1 VQRVSDGGFRM
12 DENPGD
18 IGQGRDSE
26 KQRQME
32 GSAVRWTFFG
42 VVAASW
48 IWAMLACRRFWERD
62 PDYAYGWSVPPL
74 VAFFLWRRLSDL
86 SPAAWAHMN
95 ARSAP
100 RISVQPWLLALPAL
114 AILPMEVYRIEYV
127 QSGFFVWSVNL
138 WAVGLTL
145 AAGWW
150 LGGRI
155 LLGTLLFPVLFY
167 LTAVPW
173 PAILAI
179 PVKQGLMT
187 EIAQVVAEILLWIG
201 IPVTLQGAQLHMA
214 NGVVGIV
221 EACSG
226 IRSLQTAIM
235 VSLAIGEL
243 QLLSVGRRAGL
254 LGASVLL
261 ALATNL
267 GRTLTLC
274 WIMERHGDKAMHE
287 AHDPVGNVAMYSLL
301 ALIYAIGRFLTRPDA
316 EMIAPVSTVPW
327 ARRLES
333 LRWGALPDF
342 RPFLTVGLLMVATV
356 HTWYFALRVKYK
368 PQVVGI
374 FTPKLMDPESA
385 VKREFD
391 EGVWRLLAADSGVQF
406 DIVPRGPDERRI
418 SVYQLFWK
426 PGPRVQDALGHRP
439 DTCMPGAGWIPRG
452 DVRKTQIRF
461 NGHLMDFYV
470 FTFDREDSKTRA
482 LQLWGIWRNG
492 RPVEMDY
499 SRILRNSPEVFGL
512 FPSGRHLM
520 GVEVVSAFTTFE
532 GEAPGLELFERA
544 LPKHLDVNP

>member
-1 VQRVSDGGFRM
+1 M
-12 DENPGD
+12 AENSLD
-18 IGQGRDSE
+18 IDQGRDTE
-26 KQRQME
+26 NRKHME
-32 GSAVRWTFFG
+32 GSAIPWTFLG

-48 IWAMLACRRFWERD
+48 IWAILAFKRFWERD
-62 PDYAYGWSVPPL
+62 PDYTYGWSVPPL
-74 VAFFLWRRLSDL
+74 VAFFLWRRLGDL
-86 SPAAWAHMN
+86 SPAVWARMD
-95 ARSAP
+95 ARSTP
-100 RISVQPWLLALPAL
+100 GISVQPWLLALPAL
-114 AILPMEVYRIEYV
+114 AILPLEVYRIEYV

-173 PAILAI
+173 PAILAL

-187 EIAQVVAEILLWIG
+187 QVAQVVAEILLWIG
-201 IPVTLQGAQLHMA
+201 IPVTVQGAQLHMT

-243 QLLSVGRRAGL
+243 QLLSAGRRAGL
-254 LGASVLL
+254 LGVSVLL

-267 GRTLTLC
+267 GRTFTLC
-274 WIMERHGDKAMHE
+274 WIMERHGDKAMHD

-301 ALIYAIGRFLTRPDA
+301 ALIYVGGRLLSRPDA
-316 EMIAPVSTVPW
+316 EMSASVVSVPW
-327 ARRLES
+327 ASRLKA
-333 LRWGALPDF
+333 LKWGTLPDF
-342 RPFLTVGLLMVATV
+342 RPFLAVGLLMAATV
-356 HTWYFALRVKYK
+356 QTWYFALRVKYK

-374 FTPKLMDPESA
+374 FTPKLVDPASA
-385 VKREFD
+385 AKREFD
-391 EGVWRLLAADSGVQF
+391 EHVWRALAADSGVQF
-406 DIVPRGPDERRI
+406 DILPKAPGERQI

-439 DTCMPGAGWIPRG
+439 DTCMPGAGWIQQG

-461 NGHLMDFYV
+461 NGHVMDFHV
-470 FTFDREDSKTRA
+470 FTFDREDSKTKA

-499 SRILRNSPEVFGL
+499 SRILRNSPEVFSL
-512 FPSGRHLM
+512 LPSGRHLM

-532 GEAPGLELFERA
+532 GEAPGLEFFERA
-544 LPKHLDVNP
+544 LPNYFEVNP